1 MAVVCAW
8 CVYVGG
14 GGAGGTAVSFSTSAA
29 RSPVRV
35 GLHANWVTVSRAPV
49 IIVVTG
55 SLNWRMSHILIW
67 WSAREYDAN
76 ELVRF
81 GSTVRLYAPRA
92 FEKLLCVP
100 SRMSKRRSH
109 LDPML
114 QTGHQRASITGS
126 RRVSKPT
133 TLQ

>member
-1 MAVVCAW
+1 MLAW
-8 CVYVGG
+8 LQGRQQILQQLP
-14 GGAGGTAVSFSTSAA
+14 TAISFSTSAP

-49 IIVVTG
+49 VIVVTG

-76 ELVRF
+76 EFVRF

-92 FEKLLCVP
+92 FEKLLWVP

-114 QTGHQRASITGS
+114 QNGNQRALMTGS
-126 RRVSKPT
+126 WRAIRPT
-133 TLQ
+133 RH